1 MKAAVIYYSLEGN
14 MDFIAQKLGESGNVD
29 LCRLIPKKEYP
40 KGKIS
45 KYVWGGKSATFGE
58 MPSLEDITIDLEQY
72 DTLVIGT
79 PIWAGT
85 MTPPVLTF
93 LHDHK
98 IVGKKIILVT
108 TCDGGDSEKAV
119 KKMKEYLSDSTVI
132 DAITFVKPLQNQ
144 NEELQNKIENIRR
157 LMA

>member
-1 MKAAVIYYSLEGN
+1 MKTAVIYYSLEGN
-14 MDFIAQKLGESGNVD
+14 MEFIAQKLGEGGNVD
-29 LCRLIPKKEYP
+29 LCRLVPKKEYP

-45 KYVWGGKSATFGE
+45 KFVWGGKSATFGE
-58 MPSLEDITIDLEQY
+58 MPALEDIKLNLEEY

-93 LHDHK
+93 LHDNK
-98 IVGKKIILVT
+98 IIDKKIILVT
-108 TCDGGDSEKAV
+108 TCGGGGSENAV
-119 KKMKEYLSDSTVI
+119 DKMKEFLSGSTVI
-132 DAITFVKPLQNQ
+132 DAINFVNPLKNQ
-144 NEELQNKIENIRR
+144 NEEFQNKIEKIRS

>member
-14 MDFIAQKLGESGNVD
+14 MEFIAQKLGENGNAD

-58 MPSLEDITIDLEQY
+58 MPAIEDININLEEY

-93 LHDHK
+93 LHDNK
-98 IVGKKIILVT
+98 IIDKKIILVT
-108 TCDGGDSEKAV
+108 TCGGGGSEKAV
-119 KKMKEYLSDSTVI
+119 EKMKEFLSGSNVI
-132 DAITFVKPLQNQ
+132 DAINFVNPLQNQ
-144 NEELQNKIENIRR
+144 NEEFQNKIEKIKE
-157 LMA
+157 LMI